1 MQVWQVR
8 TIISVI
14 NINWNGFHSLSNI
27 FISCAKKNN
36 FLANF
41 GKFWQILANF
51 GKHFFWQTLA
61 DTFFGKLKKKS
72 NILPKFAKNNFLAN
86 FGKFWQ
92 ILANSGKF
100 WQILANS
107 GKFWQILANSGKFW
121 QILANS
127 GKLWQTLANTFF
139 GKLKKK
145 VIFCQSMP
153 KFALPSPPP
162 PPPRLVFE
170 QKRMLIKYITGC

>member
-8 TIISVI
+8 TI

-27 FISCAKKNN
+27 YSNCQKNT

-41 GKFWQILANF
+41 GKFWQTLAN
-51 GKHFFWQTLA
+51 
-61 DTFFGKLKKKS
+61 TFFGKLWQTLFLANSKKKVRFCQS
-72 NILPKFAKNNFLAN
+72 LPKFAKNNFLAN

-121 QILANS
+121 QTLANSGKFWQILANS
-127 GKLWQTLANTFF
+127 GKHFFLANS
-139 GKLKKK
+139 KK
-145 VIFCQSMP
+145 
-153 KFALPSPPP
+153 
-162 PPPRLVFE
+162 R
-170 QKRMLIKYITGC
+170 

>member
-27 FISCAKKNN
+27 FIPSAKKNN

-41 GKFWQILANF
+41 GKFWQILGNF

-61 DTFFGKLKKKS
+61 NTFFGKLKKKG
-72 NILPKFAKNNFLAN
+72 NILPKFAKNNF
-86 FGKFWQ
+86 
-92 ILANSGKF
+92 
-100 WQILANS
+100 
-107 GKFWQILANSGKFW
+107 
-121 QILANS
+121 LANS

-139 GKLKKK
+139 WQTQKKGN
-145 VIFCQSMP
+145 ILP
-153 KFALPSPPP
+153 KFALPPPP
-162 PPPRLVFE
+162 PLSIPNFTYGLALIIPGNVKNSDLTMPKSTSKNRLADYLLE
-170 QKRMLIKYITGC
+170 LKQRGS

>member
-1 MQVWQVR
+1 MVS
-8 TIISVI
+8 IHLAIYL
-14 NINWNGFHSLSNI
+14 FHLP
-27 FISCAKKNN
+27 KKNN

-41 GKFWQILANF
+41 GKFWQILANTFF
-51 GKHFFWQTLA
+51 GKHFFWQTQQ
-61 DTFFGKLKKKS
+61 KKG

-121 QILANS
+121 QTLANF
-127 GKLWQTLANTFF
+127 GKLWQTLFLANS
-139 GKLKKK
+139 KKK
-145 VIFCQSMP
+145 VLYFAKVCQS
-153 KFALPSPPP
+153 LPYLPPP
-162 PPPRLVFE
+162 PVSVRAKEDVN
-170 QKRMLIKYITGC
+170 

>member
-27 FISCAKKNN
+27 FIPSAKKNN

-41 GKFWQILANF
+41 
-51 GKHFFWQTLA
+51 
-61 DTFFGKLKKKS
+61 
-72 NILPKFAKNNFLAN
+72 
-86 FGKFWQ
+86 
-92 ILANSGKF
+92 
-100 WQILANS
+100 
-107 GKFWQILANSGKFW
+107 
-121 QILANS
+121 

-145 VIFCQSMP
+145 VIFCQSLP
-153 KFALPSPPP
+153 KIPTF
-162 PPPRLVFE
+162 F
-170 QKRMLIKYITGC
+170 

>member
-27 FISCAKKNN
+27 FIPSAKKNN

-41 GKFWQILANF
+41 GKFWQTLAN
-51 GKHFFWQTLA
+51 
-61 DTFFGKLKKKS
+61 TFFGKLWQTLFLTNSTKKG

-92 ILANSGKF
+92 ILANSGK
-100 WQILANS
+100 
-107 GKFWQILANSGKFW
+107 
-121 QILANS
+121 
-127 GKLWQTLANTFF
+127 LW
-139 GKLKKK
+139 
-145 VIFCQSMP
+145 
-153 KFALPSPPP
+153 
-162 PPPRLVFE
+162 
-170 QKRMLIKYITGC
+170 